1 MAARALALATAAFAL
16 SGCALGG
23 GTPSALPRLGE
34 FDVPRALT
42 DVYASEIAGLKAC
55 KVGPVSSFFDL
66 AIDPTFDSARGTARI
81 AITGTG
87 MFNPHVW
94 ATVELAAHGDRLTH
108 VRVFAERHDGLETL
122 RRDAE
127 RWGNAAGGC

>member
-1 MAARALALATAAFAL
+1 MSAFAALALAL
-16 SGCALGG
+16 SGCAFGG
-23 GTPSALPRLGE
+23 GSSMPPQGG

-55 KVGPVSSFFDL
+55 KVGPVSNFFDL
-66 AIDPTFDSARGTARI
+66 AIDPTFDSAHGTARI

-94 ATVELAAHGDRLTH
+94 ATIDLAASGPRMTH